1 MLVNIQISDFGMK
14 NEKKNPCVAEV
25 NLLEFIKQMWSQTK
39 THFMG
44 PPHLYE
50 KFISQ
55 INTDWYFRREYNI
68 LVCAYFEKERIG
80 IN

>member
-1 MLVNIQISDFGMK
+1 MLVNIQVSEFGMINK
-14 NEKKNPCVAEV
+14 KKNPCMPEV
-25 NLLEFIKQMWSQTK
+25 NLLEFIKQMWSQSR

-50 KFISQ
+50 KLSQ
-55 INTDWYFRREYNI
+55 INTDWYFRRKYNI
-68 LVCAYFEKERIG
+68 LVCGYFEKERIA

>member
-1 MLVNIQISDFGMK
+1 MK
-14 NEKKNPCVAEV
+14 KKSLSGKGESSRIHKTNVV
-25 NLLEFIKQMWSQTK
+25 TSR

-50 KFISQ
+50 KFSQ
-55 INTDWYFRREYNI
+55 INTDWYFREKKYNI
-68 LVCAYFEKERIG
+68 LVCAYFEKERIV

>member
-1 MLVNIQISDFGMK
+1 MLVNIQVSEFGMI
-14 NEKKNPCVAEV
+14 NKKKKTEV
-25 NLLEFIKQMWSQTK
+25 NLLEFIKQMWSQSR

-50 KFISQ
+50 KLSQ
-55 INTDWYFRREYNI
+55 INTDWYFRRKYNI
-68 LVCAYFEKERIG
+68 LVCAYFEKERIA

>member
-1 MLVNIQISDFGMK
+1 
-14 NEKKNPCVAEV
+14 
-25 NLLEFIKQMWSQTK
+25 
-39 THFMG
+39 MG

-50 KFISQ
+50 KFSQ
-55 INTDWYFRREYNI
+55 INTDWYFREKKYNI

>member
-1 MLVNIQISDFGMK
+1 MLVNIQISDFGMM

-50 KFISQ
+50 KLSQ

-68 LVCAYFEKERIG
+68 LVCAYFEKERIV